1 VAQDP
6 GKTEKA
12 TPKRRQKAREE
23 GSVPR
28 SADFDGAILLW
39 GNFFLFLGLGGATL
53 ALLTK
58 QVAYFLQMARP
69 GALADAGRVTLLG
82 DVIMILGRLL
92 LPFLGLNLLLALATG
107 FAQRGFSFSAKPLQ
121 PKFERL
127 NPAQGFKRLF
137 ATKALVDLVKSLAK
151 FALLAWVAYAVL
163 EPRIPILLSTLKLPL
178 GQSMDL
184 FQAAVFALYRNV
196 MLAMLVLALT
206 DFAWQRTS
214 WERSIRITKQ
224 EVKDE
229 VKDADGSTEIKQ
241 RQKGIMLAAARRRM
255 LAEVPKA
262 TVVVTNPTHVAVA
275 LRYDEKSAAPICVA
289 KGLDHLA
296 LKIRERARESGIP
309 TLERPELARALYRS
323 VEVNQPIPR
332 DLYQAVAQ
340 VLAFVYRLRGAA

>member
-1 VAQDP
+1 MANDP

-39 GNFFLFLGLGGATL
+39 GNFFLFMGLGGATL
-53 ALLTK
+53 ALMVK
-58 QVAYFLQMARP
+58 QVAHFLQMARP
-69 GALADAGRVTLLG
+69 GALADARQLTLLG
-82 DVIMILGRLL
+82 DVLMILGRLL
-92 LPFLGLNLLLALATG
+92 LPFLGLNLLLAMATG
-107 FAQRGFSFSAKPLQ
+107 FAQRGFSMSTKPLQ
-121 PKFERL
+121 PKFDRL
-127 NPAQGFKRLF
+127 NPAQGFKKLF
-137 ATKALVDLVKSLAK
+137 AAKALGDLVKSLAK
-151 FALLAWVAYAVL
+151 FALLAWVAWAVV
-163 EPRIPILLSTLKLPL
+163 EPRIPILLATLKLPL
-178 GQSMDL
+178 GQSLDL

-206 DFAWQRTS
+206 DFAWQRSS
-214 WERSIRITKQ
+214 WEKSIRMTKQ

-229 VKDADGSTEIKQ
+229 VKDADGSPEIKQ
-241 RQKGIMLAAARRRM
+241 KQKAIMQASARRRM

-275 LRYDEKSAAPICVA
+275 LRYDEKTAAPICVA

-296 LKIRERARESGIP
+296 LKIRERAREAGIP

-323 VEVNQPIPR
+323 VEVAKPIPQ

>member
-1 VAQDP
+1 MAQDP
-6 GKTEKA
+6 SRTEKA
-12 TPKRRQKAREE
+12 TPKRRQKARDE

-28 SADFDGAILLW
+28 SSDFDGAVLLW

-53 ALLTK
+53 ALMTK
-58 QVAYFLQMARP
+58 QVAHFLQMAKP
-69 GALADAGRVTLLG
+69 GALADAGQITLVA
-82 DVIMILGRLL
+82 DVLMILGRLL
-92 LPFLGLNLLLALATG
+92 LPFLALNFLLALATG

-121 PKFERL
+121 PKFDKL
-127 NPAQGFKRLF
+127 NPAQGFKRIISTR
-137 ATKALVDLVKSLAK
+137 AVVDLFKSLAK

-163 EPRIPILLSTLKLPL
+163 EPRVPLLMATLKLPL
-178 GQSMDL
+178 GQSLDL
-184 FQAAVFALYRNV
+184 FQSAVFALYRNV

-206 DFAWQRTS
+206 DFGWQRMS
-214 WERSIRITKQ
+214 WEKSIRMTKQ

-229 VKDADGSTEIKQ
+229 VKDSDGSPEIKQ
-241 RQKGIMLAAARRRM
+241 RQKSIMQASARRRM

-275 LRYDEKSAAPICVA
+275 LMYDEKSAAPICVA

-296 LKIRERARESGIP
+296 LKIREKARETGVP

-323 VEVNQPIPR
+323 VELGKPIPH

>member
-1 VAQDP
+1 MAQDP
-6 GKTEKA
+6 SRTEKA

-28 SADFDGAILLW
+28 SSDFNGAILLW
-39 GNFFLFLGLGGATL
+39 GNLFLFLGLGSATL
-53 ALLTK
+53 ALLMM
-58 QVAYFLQMARP
+58 QVAHFLRLAQP
-69 GALADAGRVTLLG
+69 GALEEAGQASLLG
-82 DVIMILGRLL
+82 DIFTIIGRLL

-127 NPAQGFKRLF
+127 NPAQGFKRIF
-137 ATKALVDLVKSLAK
+137 SARALVELIKSLAK
-151 FALLAWVAYAVL
+151 FGLLAWVAYSVL
-163 EPRIPILLSTLKLPL
+163 EPRIPLLLATLKLPL
-178 GQSMDL
+178 GQSLDI
-184 FQAAVFALYRNV
+184 FQSAVFALYRNV
-196 MLAMLVLALT
+196 MLAMLVLALA
-206 DFAWQRTS
+206 DFAWQRNS
-214 WERSIRITKQ
+214 WEKSIRMTKQ

-229 VKDADGSTEIKQ
+229 MKDSEGAPEVKQ
-241 RQKGIMLAAARRRM
+241 RQRAIMMAAARRRM

-275 LRYDEKSAAPICVA
+275 LRYDEKTAAPVCVA

-296 LKIRERARESGIP
+296 LKIREKARETGVPI
-309 TLERPELARALYRS
+309 LERPDLARALYKAVD
-323 VEVNQPIPR
+323 VEQPIPR

>member
-1 VAQDP
+1 MAQDP
-6 GKTEKA
+6 GRTEKA
-12 TPKRRQKAREE
+12 TPRRRQKAREE

-28 SADFDGAILLW
+28 SADFDSAILLW

-53 ALLTK
+53 ALMVQ
-58 QVAYFLQMARP
+58 QVAHFLQLARP
-69 GALADAGRVTLLG
+69 GALAEAGLVSLLG
-82 DVIMILGRLL
+82 DVLQIVGRLL
-92 LPFLGLNLLLALATG
+92 LPFLGLNLLLALGAG
-107 FAQRGFSFSAKPLQ
+107 FAQRGFTFSAKPLQ
-121 PKFERL
+121 PKFDRL

-137 ATKALVDLVKSLAK
+137 STKALVDLVKSLAK

-163 EPRIPILLSTLKLPL
+163 EPRIPALIATLKLPL
-178 GQSMDL
+178 GQSMNL

-196 MLAMLVLALT
+196 MLAMLVLAMA
-206 DFAWQRTS
+206 DFAWQRS
-214 WERSIRITKQ
+214 SFEKSIRMTKQ

-229 VKDADGSTEIKQ
+229 GKDAEGNPEVKQ
-241 RQKGIMLAAARRRM
+241 RQRSIMMAAARRRM

-275 LRYDEKSAAPICVA
+275 LRYDERSTAPICVA

-296 LKIRERARESGIP
+296 LKIREKAREAGVPI
-309 TLERPELARALYRS
+309 LERPDLARALYRT
-323 VEVNQPIPR
+323 VALEKAIPQ

>member
-1 VAQDP
+1 MAQDP

-214 WERSIRITKQ
+214 WERSIRMTKQ

-229 VKDADGSTEIKQ
+229 VKDADGSPEIKQ